1 MKEESVK
8 NFQNRIITASSSDLV
23 VINYEMLMTEI
34 DECMFF
40 DEMGD
45 EVKFV
50 QAIDRSR
57 RILNELTNNLDFS
70 YSIASELMSLYLFVN
85 KKLLEA
91 RRKKNAEP
99 LDKLQDVLGT
109 LLVGWRGAGEKVAGE
124 DLSYT
129 NVDAVYAGLTYGP
142 KSLREDILNV
152 SMRGLKA

>member
-1 MKEESVK
+1 MKEEVVK
-8 NFQNRIITASSSDLV
+8 DFQNRIITASSSDLV
-23 VINYEMLMTEI
+23 VINYEMLMLEI

-40 DEMGD
+40 DELGD

-50 QAIDRSR
+50 HSIDRAR
-57 RILNELTNNLDFS
+57 RLLNELTNNLDFS
-70 YSIASELMSLYLFVN
+70 YSIASELMSLYLFIN

-99 LDKLQDVLGT
+99 LDRVQDVLGT
-109 LLVGWRGAGEKVAGE
+109 LLVGWRGAGDKVVGE

>member
-1 MKEESVK
+1 MKEESVR

-23 VINYEMLMTEI
+23 VINYEMLMIEI

-45 EVKFV
+45 SVQFV
-50 QAIDRSR
+50 QAVDRSR
-57 RILNELTNNLDFS
+57 RILNELTNNLDFN
-70 YSIASELMSLYLFVN
+70 YSIASELMSLYLFIN

-91 RRKKNAEP
+91 RRKKSAEP
-99 LDKLQDVLGT
+99 LYRVQDVLGT
-109 LLVGWRGAGEKVAGE
+109 LLVGWRGAGKKVVGE

-142 KSLREDILNV
+142 KSLREDIINV
-152 SMRGLKA
+152 NMRGLKA